1 MHGYGSDERNNAN
14 DFQLAISILLQ
25 FHMYIF
31 NLVQKRYMPLMLIE
45 KIEDLTLSV
54 LAHKKVLIVAF

>member
-31 NLVQKRYMPLMLIE
+31 NLVQK
-45 KIEDLTLSV
+45 
-54 LAHKKVLIVAF
+54 KVYASYAYRKDRRFNILRVST